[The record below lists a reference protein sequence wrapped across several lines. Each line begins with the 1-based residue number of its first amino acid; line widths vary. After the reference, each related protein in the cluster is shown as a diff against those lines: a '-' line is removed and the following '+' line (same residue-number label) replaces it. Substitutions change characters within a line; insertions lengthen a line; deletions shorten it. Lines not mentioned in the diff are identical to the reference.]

1 MEPVLVSAVEN
12 DGALQF
18 TIKNINVSLANAV
31 RRTILSKIPTLA
43 FITDTHETN
52 ECNIVEN
59 SSRLH
64 NEILKQRLACIPIHY
79 KEDLFSNQESP
90 NYMLFG
96 KCILEVNVSN
106 ETDNI
111 MYVTTE
117 HFKIKN
123 KETGNYLS
131 EEKTHQIFP
140 KNPITQCYIDFARLR
155 PKISDSISTESIKL
169 TCEFSISNAKYSGM
183 YSVVSKCAYSMTPDP
198 VKQEKAWENYMKA
211 NVTDDMTK
219 EDIDFQKRN
228 FDLLDAQRYVV
239 EDSFDFIIQSV
250 GVYENME
257 IVRYAC
263 ITLQRDFIHLIESID
278 ADMVSIVRSENNIKN
293 CFDFILEDDD
303 YTMGKVI
310 EYILYEKFYK
320 KEKRL
325 TFCAFRKNHPH
336 DKHSIIRVAFQ
347 DAADRQAVRQLFR
360 TACVDAQEVFKK
372 LYQNFK
378 A

>member
-12 DGALQF
+12 DGVLQF
-18 TIKNINVSLANAV
+18 TIKNVNVSLANAV

-52 ECNIVEN
+52 QCNIIEN
-59 SSRLH
+59 TSRLH
-64 NEILKQRLACIPIHY
+64 NEILKQRLACIPIHG
-79 KEDLFSNQESP
+79 KDDLIDK
-90 NYMLFG
+90 Y
-96 KCILEVNVSN
+96 ILEVNVTN
-106 ETDNI
+106 DTDNI

-123 KETGNYLS
+123 KETNEYLS
-131 EEKTHQIFP
+131 EEKTRQIFP
-140 KNPITQCYIDFARLR
+140 KNAMTQCFIDFARLR
-155 PKISDSISTESIKL
+155 PKISDNITSESIKL
-169 TCEFSISNAKYSGM
+169 TCEFSTSNAKYNGM

-198 VKQEKAWENYMKA
+198 VKQEKAWETYMKA
-211 NVTDDMTK
+211 NISDDMTK

-228 FDLLDAQRYVV
+228 FDLLDAQRYVT
-239 EDSFDFIIQSV
+239 EDSFDFVVQSV

-263 ITLQRDFIHLIESID
+263 AILQRDFISLIENID
-278 ADMVSIVRSENNIKN
+278 SDMVSIVRSENNIKN
-293 CFDFILEDDD
+293 SFDFVLEDDD

-310 EYILYEKFYK
+310 EYILYEKYYQ

-336 DKHSIIRVAFQ
+336 DKHSIIRVAFTEPV
-347 DAADRQAVRQLFR
+347 DRQAVKQIFR

-372 LYQNFK
+372 MHQNFK